1 MLLEKIR
8 KYVVPLA
15 LAAGVL
21 CAGIG
26 AWWDI
31 RAAKIQQ
38 GIAAQVI
45 RFHVLADSDSA
56 WDQANKLAVRDT
68 VLDYL
73 NDVLPENMNVV
84 QTANFIENHL
94 KNIRQV
100 AEETLAQRDC
110 SDPVQARLVQD
121 DFPEKTYGDCTF
133 PAGTY
138 EALRISIGRALASYP
153 ELIICDEPV
162 SALDVAIQAQ
172 ILNLLLDLQEHFGL
186 TYLII
191 THDLNVLRY
200 ISDRI
205 AVMYL
210 GKLMEFGPTE
220 TISSNPLHP
229 YTHGLMAASPILDPT
244 LRNQKKELMGGE
256 TGSLINLP
264 KGCRFAARCPHATD
278 RCREELPKDYH
289 VDALHQV
296 SCFLYDK

>member
-8 KYVVPLA
+8 KRVVPLA

-26 AWWDI
+26 AWRDI
-31 RAAKIQQ
+31 LAAKIQQ

-138 EALRISIGRALASYP
+138 EALRISIGRAEGHNWWCMIYP
-153 ELIICDEPV
+153 GLCFNGESGFSISEENKTLLRGVLTEEEFQT
-162 SALDVAIQAQ
+162 VAEEGKIRLGFK
-172 ILNLLLDLQEHFGL
+172 ILG
-186 TYLII
+186 
-191 THDLNVLRY
+191 
-200 ISDRI
+200 
-205 AVMYL
+205 
-210 GKLMEFGPTE
+210 
-220 TISSNPLHP
+220 
-229 YTHGLMAASPILDPT
+229 
-244 LRNQKKELMGGE
+244 
-256 TGSLINLP
+256 
-264 KGCRFAARCPHATD
+264 
-278 RCREELPKDYH
+278 
-289 VDALHQV
+289 
-296 SCFLYDK
+296 FLE

>member
-26 AWWDI
+26 AWRDI

-84 QTANFIENHL
+84 QTENFIENHL

-100 AEETLAQRDC
+100 AEETLARRDC
-110 SDPVQARLVQD
+110 SDPVQAQLVQD

-138 EALRISIGRALASYP
+138 EALRISIGRAEGHNWWCMIYP
-153 ELIICDEPV
+153 GLCFNGESGFSISEENKTLLKGVLTEEEFQTVVGEGKIH
-162 SALDVAIQAQ
+162 LGFK
-172 ILNLLLDLQEHFGL
+172 IL
-186 TYLII
+186 
-191 THDLNVLRY
+191 
-200 ISDRI
+200 
-205 AVMYL
+205 
-210 GKLMEFGPTE
+210 K
-220 TISSNPLHP
+220 
-229 YTHGLMAASPILDPT
+229 
-244 LRNQKKELMGGE
+244 
-256 TGSLINLP
+256 
-264 KGCRFAARCPHATD
+264 
-278 RCREELPKDYH
+278 
-289 VDALHQV
+289 
-296 SCFLYDK
+296 FLE

>member
-26 AWWDI
+26 AWRDI

-56 WDQANKLAVRDT
+56 WDQANKLAVRDA

-73 NDVLPENMNVV
+73 NDVLPENVNVV
-84 QTANFIENHL
+84 QTENFIENHL

-100 AEETLAQRDC
+100 AEETLARRDC
-110 SDPVQARLVQD
+110 SDPVQAQLVQD

-138 EALRISIGRALASYP
+138 EALRISIGRAEGHNWWCMIYP
-153 ELIICDEPV
+153 GLCFNGESGFSISEENKTLLKGVLTEEEFQTVVGEGKIH
-162 SALDVAIQAQ
+162 LGFK
-172 ILNLLLDLQEHFGL
+172 IL
-186 TYLII
+186 
-191 THDLNVLRY
+191 
-200 ISDRI
+200 
-205 AVMYL
+205 
-210 GKLMEFGPTE
+210 K
-220 TISSNPLHP
+220 
-229 YTHGLMAASPILDPT
+229 
-244 LRNQKKELMGGE
+244 
-256 TGSLINLP
+256 
-264 KGCRFAARCPHATD
+264 
-278 RCREELPKDYH
+278 
-289 VDALHQV
+289 
-296 SCFLYDK
+296 FLE

>member
-15 LAAGVL
+15 LATGVL

-26 AWWDI
+26 AWRDI

-110 SDPVQARLVQD
+110 GDPVQARLVQD

-138 EALRISIGRALASYP
+138 EALRISIGRAEGHNWWCMIYP
-153 ELIICDEPV
+153 GLCFNGESGFSISEENKTLLRGVLTEEEFQT
-162 SALDVAIQAQ
+162 VAGEGKIRLGFK
-172 ILNLLLDLQEHFGL
+172 ILG
-186 TYLII
+186 
-191 THDLNVLRY
+191 
-200 ISDRI
+200 
-205 AVMYL
+205 
-210 GKLMEFGPTE
+210 
-220 TISSNPLHP
+220 
-229 YTHGLMAASPILDPT
+229 
-244 LRNQKKELMGGE
+244 
-256 TGSLINLP
+256 
-264 KGCRFAARCPHATD
+264 
-278 RCREELPKDYH
+278 
-289 VDALHQV
+289 
-296 SCFLYDK
+296 FLE

>member
-8 KYVVPLA
+8 KRVVPLA

-26 AWWDI
+26 AWRDI
-31 RAAKIQQ
+31 LAAKIQQ

-138 EALRISIGRALASYP
+138 EALCISIGRAEGHNWWCMIYP
-153 ELIICDEPV
+153 GLCFNGESGFSV
-162 SALDVAIQAQ
+162 SEENKTLLRGVLTEEEFQTVAGEGKIHLGFK
-172 ILNLLLDLQEHFGL
+172 IL
-186 TYLII
+186 
-191 THDLNVLRY
+191 
-200 ISDRI
+200 
-205 AVMYL
+205 
-210 GKLMEFGPTE
+210 K
-220 TISSNPLHP
+220 
-229 YTHGLMAASPILDPT
+229 
-244 LRNQKKELMGGE
+244 
-256 TGSLINLP
+256 
-264 KGCRFAARCPHATD
+264 
-278 RCREELPKDYH
+278 
-289 VDALHQV
+289 
-296 SCFLYDK
+296 FLE

>member
-8 KYVVPLA
+8 KHVVPLA

-26 AWWDI
+26 AWRDI

-56 WDQANKLAVRDT
+56 WDQANKLAVRDA

-73 NDVLPENMNVV
+73 NDVLSENMNVV
-84 QTANFIENHL
+84 QTENFIENHL

-110 SDPVQARLVQD
+110 SDPVQAQLVQD

-138 EALRISIGRALASYP
+138 EALRISIGRAEGHNWWCMIYP
-153 ELIICDEPV
+153 GLCFNGESGFSISEENKTLLKGVLTEEEFQTVVGEGKIH
-162 SALDVAIQAQ
+162 LGFK
-172 ILNLLLDLQEHFGL
+172 IL
-186 TYLII
+186 
-191 THDLNVLRY
+191 
-200 ISDRI
+200 
-205 AVMYL
+205 
-210 GKLMEFGPTE
+210 K
-220 TISSNPLHP
+220 
-229 YTHGLMAASPILDPT
+229 
-244 LRNQKKELMGGE
+244 
-256 TGSLINLP
+256 
-264 KGCRFAARCPHATD
+264 
-278 RCREELPKDYH
+278 
-289 VDALHQV
+289 
-296 SCFLYDK
+296 FLE

>member
-8 KYVVPLA
+8 KRVVPLA

-26 AWWDI
+26 AWRDI
-31 RAAKIQQ
+31 LAAKIQQ

-138 EALRISIGRALASYP
+138 EALRISIGRAEGHNWWCMIYP
-153 ELIICDEPV
+153 GLCFNGESGFSISEENKTLLRGVLTEEEFQT
-162 SALDVAIQAQ
+162 VAGEGRIRLGFK
-172 ILNLLLDLQEHFGL
+172 ILG
-186 TYLII
+186 
-191 THDLNVLRY
+191 
-200 ISDRI
+200 
-205 AVMYL
+205 
-210 GKLMEFGPTE
+210 
-220 TISSNPLHP
+220 
-229 YTHGLMAASPILDPT
+229 
-244 LRNQKKELMGGE
+244 
-256 TGSLINLP
+256 
-264 KGCRFAARCPHATD
+264 
-278 RCREELPKDYH
+278 
-289 VDALHQV
+289 
-296 SCFLYDK
+296 FLE

>member
-56 WDQANKLAVRDT
+56 WDQANKLAVRDA

-73 NDVLPENMNVV
+73 NDFLPENMNVV
-84 QTANFIENHL
+84 QTENFIENHL

-100 AEETLAQRDC
+100 AEETLARRDC
-110 SDPVQARLVQD
+110 SDPVQAQLVQD

-138 EALRISIGRALASYP
+138 EALRISIGRAEGHNWWCMIYP
-153 ELIICDEPV
+153 GLCFNGESGFSISEENKTLLKGVLTEEEFQTVVGEGKIH
-162 SALDVAIQAQ
+162 LGFK
-172 ILNLLLDLQEHFGL
+172 ILG
-186 TYLII
+186 
-191 THDLNVLRY
+191 
-200 ISDRI
+200 
-205 AVMYL
+205 
-210 GKLMEFGPTE
+210 
-220 TISSNPLHP
+220 
-229 YTHGLMAASPILDPT
+229 
-244 LRNQKKELMGGE
+244 
-256 TGSLINLP
+256 
-264 KGCRFAARCPHATD
+264 
-278 RCREELPKDYH
+278 
-289 VDALHQV
+289 
-296 SCFLYDK
+296 FLE

>member
-26 AWWDI
+26 AWRDI
-31 RAAKIQQ
+31 LAAKIQQ

-56 WDQANKLAVRDT
+56 WDQANKLAVRDA

-84 QTANFIENHL
+84 QTENFIENHL

-100 AEETLAQRDC
+100 AEETLARRDC
-110 SDPVQARLVQD
+110 SDPVQAQLVQD

-138 EALRISIGRALASYP
+138 EALRISIGRAEGHNWWCMIYP
-153 ELIICDEPV
+153 GLCFNGESGFSISEENKTLLKGVLTEEEFQTVVGEGKIR
-162 SALDVAIQAQ
+162 LGFK
-172 ILNLLLDLQEHFGL
+172 IL
-186 TYLII
+186 
-191 THDLNVLRY
+191 
-200 ISDRI
+200 
-205 AVMYL
+205 
-210 GKLMEFGPTE
+210 K
-220 TISSNPLHP
+220 
-229 YTHGLMAASPILDPT
+229 
-244 LRNQKKELMGGE
+244 
-256 TGSLINLP
+256 
-264 KGCRFAARCPHATD
+264 
-278 RCREELPKDYH
+278 
-289 VDALHQV
+289 
-296 SCFLYDK
+296 FLE

>member
-8 KYVVPLA
+8 KRVVPLA

-26 AWWDI
+26 AWRDI
-31 RAAKIQQ
+31 LAAKIQQ

-84 QTANFIENHL
+84 QTENFIENHL

-110 SDPVQARLVQD
+110 SDPVQAQLVQD

-138 EALRISIGRALASYP
+138 EALRISIGRAEGHNWWCMIYP
-153 ELIICDEPV
+153 GLCFNGESGFSISKENKTLLRGVLTEEEFQT
-162 SALDVAIQAQ
+162 VAGEGKIRLGFK
-172 ILNLLLDLQEHFGL
+172 ILG
-186 TYLII
+186 
-191 THDLNVLRY
+191 
-200 ISDRI
+200 
-205 AVMYL
+205 
-210 GKLMEFGPTE
+210 
-220 TISSNPLHP
+220 
-229 YTHGLMAASPILDPT
+229 
-244 LRNQKKELMGGE
+244 
-256 TGSLINLP
+256 
-264 KGCRFAARCPHATD
+264 
-278 RCREELPKDYH
+278 
-289 VDALHQV
+289 
-296 SCFLYDK
+296 FLE

>member
-8 KYVVPLA
+8 KRVVPLA

-26 AWWDI
+26 AWRDI
-31 RAAKIQQ
+31 LAAKIQQ

-94 KNIRQV
+94 KNIRLV

-138 EALRISIGRALASYP
+138 EALRISIGRAEGHNWWCMIYP
-153 ELIICDEPV
+153 GLCFNGESGFSISEENKTLLRGVLTEEEFQT
-162 SALDVAIQAQ
+162 VAGEGRIRLGFK
-172 ILNLLLDLQEHFGL
+172 ILG
-186 TYLII
+186 
-191 THDLNVLRY
+191 
-200 ISDRI
+200 
-205 AVMYL
+205 
-210 GKLMEFGPTE
+210 
-220 TISSNPLHP
+220 
-229 YTHGLMAASPILDPT
+229 
-244 LRNQKKELMGGE
+244 
-256 TGSLINLP
+256 
-264 KGCRFAARCPHATD
+264 
-278 RCREELPKDYH
+278 
-289 VDALHQV
+289 
-296 SCFLYDK
+296 FLE

>member
-26 AWWDI
+26 AWRDI

-56 WDQANKLAVRDT
+56 WDQANKLAVRDA

-84 QTANFIENHL
+84 QTENFIENHL

-100 AEETLAQRDC
+100 AEETLARRDC
-110 SDPVQARLVQD
+110 RDPVQAQLVQD

-138 EALRISIGRALASYP
+138 EALRISIGRAEGHNWWCMIYP
-153 ELIICDEPV
+153 GLCFNGESGFSISEENKTLLRGVLTEEEFQT
-162 SALDVAIQAQ
+162 VAGEGKIHLGFK
-172 ILNLLLDLQEHFGL
+172 IL
-186 TYLII
+186 
-191 THDLNVLRY
+191 
-200 ISDRI
+200 
-205 AVMYL
+205 
-210 GKLMEFGPTE
+210 K
-220 TISSNPLHP
+220 
-229 YTHGLMAASPILDPT
+229 
-244 LRNQKKELMGGE
+244 
-256 TGSLINLP
+256 
-264 KGCRFAARCPHATD
+264 
-278 RCREELPKDYH
+278 
-289 VDALHQV
+289 
-296 SCFLYDK
+296 FLE

>member
-26 AWWDI
+26 AWRDI

-84 QTANFIENHL
+84 QTENFIENHL

-110 SDPVQARLVQD
+110 SDPVQAQLVQD

-138 EALRISIGRALASYP
+138 EALRISIGRAEGHNWWCMIYP
-153 ELIICDEPV
+153 GLCFNGESGFSISEENKTLLRGVLTEEEFQT
-162 SALDVAIQAQ
+162 VAGEGRIRLGFK
-172 ILNLLLDLQEHFGL
+172 ILG
-186 TYLII
+186 
-191 THDLNVLRY
+191 
-200 ISDRI
+200 
-205 AVMYL
+205 
-210 GKLMEFGPTE
+210 
-220 TISSNPLHP
+220 
-229 YTHGLMAASPILDPT
+229 
-244 LRNQKKELMGGE
+244 
-256 TGSLINLP
+256 
-264 KGCRFAARCPHATD
+264 
-278 RCREELPKDYH
+278 
-289 VDALHQV
+289 
-296 SCFLYDK
+296 FLE

>member
-8 KYVVPLA
+8 KHVVPLS

-26 AWWDI
+26 AWRDI

-56 WDQANKLAVRDT
+56 WDQANKLAVRDA

-73 NDVLPENMNVV
+73 NDVLSENMNVV
-84 QTANFIENHL
+84 QTENFIENHL

-110 SDPVQARLVQD
+110 SDPVQAQLVQD

-138 EALRISIGRALASYP
+138 EALRISIGRAEGHNWWCMIYP
-153 ELIICDEPV
+153 GLCFNGESGFSISEENKTLLRGVLTEEEFQT
-162 SALDVAIQAQ
+162 VAGEGRIRLGFK
-172 ILNLLLDLQEHFGL
+172 ILG
-186 TYLII
+186 
-191 THDLNVLRY
+191 
-200 ISDRI
+200 
-205 AVMYL
+205 
-210 GKLMEFGPTE
+210 
-220 TISSNPLHP
+220 
-229 YTHGLMAASPILDPT
+229 
-244 LRNQKKELMGGE
+244 
-256 TGSLINLP
+256 
-264 KGCRFAARCPHATD
+264 
-278 RCREELPKDYH
+278 
-289 VDALHQV
+289 
-296 SCFLYDK
+296 FLE

>member
-26 AWWDI
+26 AWRDI

-56 WDQANKLAVRDT
+56 WDQANKLAVRDA

-84 QTANFIENHL
+84 QTENFIENHL

-100 AEETLAQRDC
+100 AEETLARRDC
-110 SDPVQARLVQD
+110 SDPVQAQLVQD

-138 EALRISIGRALASYP
+138 EALRISIGRAEGHNWWCMIYP
-153 ELIICDEPV
+153 GLCFNGESGFSISEENKTLLRGVLTEEEFQTVVGEGKIH
-162 SALDVAIQAQ
+162 LGFK
-172 ILNLLLDLQEHFGL
+172 IL
-186 TYLII
+186 
-191 THDLNVLRY
+191 
-200 ISDRI
+200 
-205 AVMYL
+205 
-210 GKLMEFGPTE
+210 K
-220 TISSNPLHP
+220 
-229 YTHGLMAASPILDPT
+229 
-244 LRNQKKELMGGE
+244 
-256 TGSLINLP
+256 
-264 KGCRFAARCPHATD
+264 
-278 RCREELPKDYH
+278 
-289 VDALHQV
+289 
-296 SCFLYDK
+296 FLE

>member
-26 AWWDI
+26 AWRDI

-56 WDQANKLAVRDT
+56 WDQANKLAVRDA

-84 QTANFIENHL
+84 QTENFIENHL

-100 AEETLAQRDC
+100 AEETLARRDC
-110 SDPVQARLVQD
+110 SDPVQAQLVQD

-138 EALRISIGRALASYP
+138 EALRISIGRAEGHNWWCMIYP
-153 ELIICDEPV
+153 GLCFNGESGFSISEENKTLLKGVLTEEEFQTVVGEGKIH
-162 SALDVAIQAQ
+162 LGFK
-172 ILNLLLDLQEHFGL
+172 IL
-186 TYLII
+186 
-191 THDLNVLRY
+191 
-200 ISDRI
+200 
-205 AVMYL
+205 
-210 GKLMEFGPTE
+210 K
-220 TISSNPLHP
+220 
-229 YTHGLMAASPILDPT
+229 
-244 LRNQKKELMGGE
+244 
-256 TGSLINLP
+256 
-264 KGCRFAARCPHATD
+264 
-278 RCREELPKDYH
+278 
-289 VDALHQV
+289 
-296 SCFLYDK
+296 FLE

>member
-8 KYVVPLA
+8 KRVVPLA

-26 AWWDI
+26 AWRDI
-31 RAAKIQQ
+31 LAAKIQQ

-133 PAGTY
+133 PAGAY
-138 EALRISIGRALASYP
+138 EALRISIGRAEGHNWWCMIYP
-153 ELIICDEPV
+153 
-162 SALDVAIQAQ
+162 
-172 ILNLLLDLQEHFGL
+172 GL
-186 TYLII
+186 CY
-191 THDLNVLRY
+191 
-200 ISDRI
+200 
-205 AVMYL
+205 
-210 GKLMEFGPTE
+210 
-220 TISSNPLHP
+220 
-229 YTHGLMAASPILDPT
+229 
-244 LRNQKKELMGGE
+244 
-256 TGSLINLP
+256 
-264 KGCRFAARCPHATD
+264 
-278 RCREELPKDYH
+278 
-289 VDALHQV
+289 
-296 SCFLYDK
+296 

>member
-8 KYVVPLA
+8 KRVVPLA

-26 AWWDI
+26 AWRDI
-31 RAAKIQQ
+31 LAAKIQQ

-138 EALRISIGRALASYP
+138 EALRISIGRAEGHNWWCMIYP
-153 ELIICDEPV
+153 GLCFNGESGFSISEENKTLLRGVLTEEEFQT
-162 SALDVAIQAQ
+162 VAGEGKIRLGFK
-172 ILNLLLDLQEHFGL
+172 ILG
-186 TYLII
+186 
-191 THDLNVLRY
+191 
-200 ISDRI
+200 
-205 AVMYL
+205 
-210 GKLMEFGPTE
+210 
-220 TISSNPLHP
+220 
-229 YTHGLMAASPILDPT
+229 
-244 LRNQKKELMGGE
+244 
-256 TGSLINLP
+256 
-264 KGCRFAARCPHATD
+264 
-278 RCREELPKDYH
+278 
-289 VDALHQV
+289 
-296 SCFLYDK
+296 FLE

>member
-26 AWWDI
+26 AWRDI
-31 RAAKIQQ
+31 LAAKIQQ

-84 QTANFIENHL
+84 QTENFIENHL

-100 AEETLAQRDC
+100 AEETLAQRGC
-110 SDPVQARLVQD
+110 SDPVQAQLVQD

-138 EALRISIGRALASYP
+138 EALRISIGRAEGHNWWCMIYP
-153 ELIICDEPV
+153 GLCFNGESGFSISEENKTLLKGVLTEEEFQTVVGEGKIH
-162 SALDVAIQAQ
+162 LGFK
-172 ILNLLLDLQEHFGL
+172 IL
-186 TYLII
+186 
-191 THDLNVLRY
+191 
-200 ISDRI
+200 
-205 AVMYL
+205 
-210 GKLMEFGPTE
+210 K
-220 TISSNPLHP
+220 
-229 YTHGLMAASPILDPT
+229 
-244 LRNQKKELMGGE
+244 
-256 TGSLINLP
+256 
-264 KGCRFAARCPHATD
+264 
-278 RCREELPKDYH
+278 
-289 VDALHQV
+289 
-296 SCFLYDK
+296 FLE

>member
-8 KYVVPLA
+8 KRVVPLA

-26 AWWDI
+26 AWRDI
-31 RAAKIQQ
+31 LAAKIQQ

-45 RFHVLADSDSA
+45 RFHVLADSDSP

-138 EALRISIGRALASYP
+138 EALRISIGRAEGHNWWCMIYP
-153 ELIICDEPV
+153 GLCFNGESGFSISEENKTLLRGVLTEEEFQT
-162 SALDVAIQAQ
+162 VAGEGKIRLGFK
-172 ILNLLLDLQEHFGL
+172 ILG
-186 TYLII
+186 
-191 THDLNVLRY
+191 
-200 ISDRI
+200 
-205 AVMYL
+205 
-210 GKLMEFGPTE
+210 
-220 TISSNPLHP
+220 
-229 YTHGLMAASPILDPT
+229 
-244 LRNQKKELMGGE
+244 
-256 TGSLINLP
+256 
-264 KGCRFAARCPHATD
+264 
-278 RCREELPKDYH
+278 
-289 VDALHQV
+289 
-296 SCFLYDK
+296 FLE

>member
-8 KYVVPLA
+8 KRVVPLA

-26 AWWDI
+26 AWRDI
-31 RAAKIQQ
+31 LAAKIQQ

-84 QTANFIENHL
+84 QTENFIENHL

-110 SDPVQARLVQD
+110 SDPVQAQLVQD

-138 EALRISIGRALASYP
+138 EALRISIGRAEGHNWWCMIYP
-153 ELIICDEPV
+153 GLCFNGESGFSISEENKTLLRGVLTEEEFQTVAGEGKIR
-162 SALDVAIQAQ
+162 LDFK
-172 ILNLLLDLQEHFGL
+172 ILG
-186 TYLII
+186 
-191 THDLNVLRY
+191 
-200 ISDRI
+200 
-205 AVMYL
+205 
-210 GKLMEFGPTE
+210 
-220 TISSNPLHP
+220 
-229 YTHGLMAASPILDPT
+229 
-244 LRNQKKELMGGE
+244 
-256 TGSLINLP
+256 
-264 KGCRFAARCPHATD
+264 
-278 RCREELPKDYH
+278 
-289 VDALHQV
+289 
-296 SCFLYDK
+296 FLE

>member
-26 AWWDI
+26 AWRDI

-84 QTANFIENHL
+84 QTENFIENHL

-110 SDPVQARLVQD
+110 SDPVQAQLVQD

-138 EALRISIGRALASYP
+138 EALRISIGRAEGHNWWCMIYP
-153 ELIICDEPV
+153 GLCFNGESGFSISEENKTLLKGVLTEEEFQT
-162 SALDVAIQAQ
+162 VAGEGKIRLGFK
-172 ILNLLLDLQEHFGL
+172 ILG
-186 TYLII
+186 
-191 THDLNVLRY
+191 
-200 ISDRI
+200 
-205 AVMYL
+205 
-210 GKLMEFGPTE
+210 
-220 TISSNPLHP
+220 
-229 YTHGLMAASPILDPT
+229 
-244 LRNQKKELMGGE
+244 
-256 TGSLINLP
+256 
-264 KGCRFAARCPHATD
+264 
-278 RCREELPKDYH
+278 
-289 VDALHQV
+289 
-296 SCFLYDK
+296 FLE